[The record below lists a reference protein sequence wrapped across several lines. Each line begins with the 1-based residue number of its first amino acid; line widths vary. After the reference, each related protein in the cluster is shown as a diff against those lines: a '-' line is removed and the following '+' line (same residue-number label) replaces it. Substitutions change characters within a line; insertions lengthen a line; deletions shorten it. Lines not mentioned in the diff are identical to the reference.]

1 MSVHVTVRGEGLA
14 TNLTGERPLPRVDE
28 HVPVQGAEG
37 GQHLPAEAAVVHLRL
52 TGGVRGVRGRFDLVV
67 TPEMTCKLFVRCH
80 FLLAQ
85 RTLEISL
92 FLIKII
98 LQ

>member
-1 MSVHVTVRGEGLA
+1 MHVTVRGEGLA

-52 TGGVRGVRGRFDLVV
+52 TGGVRGVRRWFDLVV
-67 TPEMTCKLFVRCH
+67 TPKMTGEV
-80 FLLAQ
+80 FLTGHEVAADG
-85 RTLEISL
+85 TLVVSRL
-92 FLIKII
+92 TL
-98 LQ
+98 L